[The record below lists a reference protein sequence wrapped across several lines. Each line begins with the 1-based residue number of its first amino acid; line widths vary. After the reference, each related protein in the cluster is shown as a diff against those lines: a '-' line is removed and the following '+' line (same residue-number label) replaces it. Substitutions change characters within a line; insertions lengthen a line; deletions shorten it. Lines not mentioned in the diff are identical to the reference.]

1 MMEEIWVRYAHFI
14 SIMVLTSTLLLENVL
29 IAKTLSAASV
39 RKLALIDGIYGL
51 AALCVAISGV
61 LLWMSVGKPK
71 EFYSTNPIFHTKL
84 ALFVLVAVL
93 SVLPT
98 IFFLKHR
105 KTSQMEIALP
115 SYVITIKRLELVI
128 LIFIPLCAVM
138 MARGIGLA

>member
-1 MMEEIWVRYAHFI
+1 MEEIWVRYAHFI

-51 AALCVAISGV
+51 AAFCVAISGV

-105 KTSQMEIALP
+105 KTSQMEIVLP
-115 SYVITIKRLELVI
+115 NYVITIKKLELVI

>member
-1 MMEEIWVRYAHFI
+1 
-14 SIMVLTSTLLLENVL
+14 L